1 MNAISSRLNGMTREL
16 WSRWQVTRES
26 WRDARAD
33 EFDRRYMQELV
44 SSVDKTVAVVEQLDK
59 LLERIRKDCE

>member
-59 LLERIRKDCE
+59 LLERIRRDCE